1 MNGEAGQALVLGQ
14 SAVGGAVEKKESG
27 LGSVVPEDGGDLER
41 MSSCGSGEG
50 DRIAG
55 FESATAGEVFRDD
68 GVVALLAK
76 FVGIARK
83 GGEKGQRI
91 IDAKDFESAG
101 REFGRGSIEKEAN
114 FTVGADST
122 NSGGGEGEGFGLGI
136 ERFESTSDQVGGGGD
151 EEIGFDTFPDPLVDG
166 GTKTVNHD
174 GDADGHGDGD
184 GEGGGCESVSVKTA
198 GEGGAGK
205 DREGE
210 GQRRNAGEKSSEGGS
225 EESGGEENAECGKK
239 SGSGNPGIKGSG
251 REEEGEEK
259 AEK

>member
-41 MSSCGSGEG
+41 MSSCGSGEE

-55 FESATAGEVFRDD
+55 FESATAGEVFRND

-91 IDAKDFESAG
+91 VDAKDFESAG

-136 ERFESTSDQVGGGGD
+136 ERFESTGDQVGGGSD
-151 EEIGFDTFPDPLVDG
+151 EEIGFDAFSDPLIDG
-166 GTKTVNHD
+166 CTKTVNHD

-184 GEGGGCESVSVKTA
+184 GEGGG
-198 GEGGAGK
+198 G
-205 DREGE
+205 
-210 GQRRNAGEKSSEGGS
+210 
-225 EESGGEENAECGKK
+225 
-239 SGSGNPGIKGSG
+239 
-251 REEEGEEK
+251 
-259 AEK
+259 